1 MYKPMRFV
9 DRLAQITL
17 SEDSSRKF
25 KAGIGNAESMAAEMA
40 AFANSAGGTISI
52 GVADGGPHD
61 LALEDVN
68 RINQLISNAASQLVR
83 SPLTVLT
90 ENVVLESNRI
100 VIVLRFRD
108 FLGDVYKREL
118 PEAAD
123 ELMTNAENIASTVA
137 SLSQVLAWLVTQE
150 RVSLAALRS
159 QLLPLDQFPGAFID
173 ELNER
178 ALDLTGDIAL
188 EESGE
193 EIIIAKE
200 VLFEVIANLE

>member
-1 MYKPMRFV
+1 MILLDPSN
-9 DRLAQITL
+9 QISI
-17 SEDSSRKF
+17 SEDSCRQF
-25 KAGIGNAESMAAEMA
+25 KADIRKAESLAAEMV
-40 AFANSAGGTISI
+40 AFANSQGGTIFI
-52 GVADGGPHD
+52 GEADGGIFRG
-61 LALEDVN
+61 LVGEDVIC
-68 RINQLISNAASQLVR
+68 INQLVSNAASLLVP
-83 SPLTVLT
+83 SPLTNCRSRQGSRYWT
-90 ENVVLESNRI
+90 SCASAT
-100 VIVLRFRD
+100 
-108 FLGDVYKREL
+108 FLDVYKREL

-123 ELMTNAENIASTVA
+123 ELIKNAENIASTVA